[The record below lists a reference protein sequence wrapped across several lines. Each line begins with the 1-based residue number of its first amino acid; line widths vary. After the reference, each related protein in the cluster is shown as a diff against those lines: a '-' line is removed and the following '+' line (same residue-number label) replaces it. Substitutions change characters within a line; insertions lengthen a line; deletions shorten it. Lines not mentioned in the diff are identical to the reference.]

1 MRRRFSSISM
11 KDIEVLSLAGW
22 DWRDNVP
29 IRSLSNNQDK
39 MLASSSARLLDK
51 HFKGGWNL
59 KVGAAT
65 ADQFPSNGLRS
76 KGLYPEIAFVGRS
89 NVGKST
95 LINALVSQK
104 LAHTSKTP
112 GRTQQINFFYRKPY
126 EQRYIVDL
134 PGYGFAKAPVKV
146 VEEWNVLIGAYTRMR
161 EALVRMFVLIDNRRG
176 LTTNDKEFLDFLEE
190 LRIPH
195 QILVTK
201 VDRTRLFDLE
211 TCMNGISAHLHDSK
225 AVYTERILHP
235 VSAKTGH
242 GVPALREL
250 ALSLLSDILR

>member
-76 KGLYPEIAFVGRS
+76 KGLHPEIAFVGRS

-190 LRIPH
+190 L
-195 QILVTK
+195 
-201 VDRTRLFDLE
+201 FDLE